1 MSFQSPLWLLTL
13 VLVPAAVAVYVLAR
27 RRRSTRYAIRFPA
40 VATVRE
46 VVAATPSWERHVP
59 AALALAAV
67 ALLGLALARPRVTD
81 HIPTGQA
88 NMMLVTDHSGSMA
101 AEDVQPN
108 RLAAAVSAA
117 NTFIDQ
123 LPSTVRVGAIGFGS
137 SPDAVQGPAA
147 NHAEAR
153 SLIDSLVPN
162 GGTDTGD
169 ALQLALQLLQGTNV
183 KHPPSAI
190 VLLSD
195 GAANAGP
202 DPVTVSQEAKKEKIP
217 IYTVALGT
225 EGGVLPNPDPFQ
237 QPLAVPP
244 DPQLMGEIARVSGA
258 RAFNARS
265 ADELSSIYKKLGSQ
279 LSTVTRKKEITAW
292 FAAAGVVLLIGAA
305 VSSARWSGRLP

>member
-1 MSFQSPLWLLTL
+1 MSFAAPVWLLTL
-13 VLVPAAVAVYVLAR
+13 ALVPAGVAAYLWAR
-27 RRRSTRYAIRFPA
+27 RRRGRYAIRFPA

-46 VVAATPSWERHVP
+46 VVATTPSWERHVP

-67 ALLGLALARPRVTD
+67 ALLGVALARPRVTD

-88 NMMLVTDHSGSMA
+88 NMILVTDHSGSMA
-101 AEDVQPN
+101 AQDVQPS
-108 RLAAAVSAA
+108 RLAAAVAAA

-147 NHAEAR
+147 DHAQAR
-153 SLIDSLVPN
+153 ALVDSLSAN

-169 ALQLALQLLQGTNV
+169 ALELALQLLQGSNP
-183 KHPPSAI
+183 KHVPSAV

-202 DPVTVSQEAKKEKIP
+202 DPVAVSQQAKKDRIP

-225 EGGVLPNPDPFQ
+225 DSGVLPDPFG
-237 QPLAVPP
+237 QPQPVPP
-244 DPQLMGEIARVSGA
+244 DPELMQAIARVSGA
-258 RAFNARS
+258 RAFNAHS
-265 ADELSSIYKKLGSQ
+265 SDELSSIYKKLGSQ
-279 LSTVTRKKEITAW
+279 LSTVTRKREITAW
-292 FAAAGVVLLIGAA
+292 FAAAGVLLLIGAA
-305 VSSARWSGRLP
+305 VSSVRWSGRLP